1 MLRLGYFQMSQFL
14 MKWLTILLQSV
25 RTCMLVLIPY
35 EVIFIPPFRRETD
48 FNAVHVRLSNHLLP
62 KVD

>member
-1 MLRLGYFQMSQFL
+1 MLRLGYFQISQFL
-14 MKWLTILLQSV
+14 MKWLTILLQCV

-35 EVIFIPPFRRETD
+35 EVIFRPFRRETD

-62 KVD
+62 KVE